1 MRFTKLS
8 YQPMLSLILVL
19 FSLAAKQAPF
29 SRFGRMLI
37 ADWHVLAW
45 QLILQVLQT
54 MIIFGSTSQSCL
66 TYLHHCH
73 MLSNSFWCTPLLWVF
88 NFVHL
93 LYAFVTVRLWLLCF
107 FWFHDAATDTAKY
120 SSGDITVETVEGV
133 DGAIN
138 QGSLFELE
146 PGVVVCH
153 WSLNLSSSSETLLS
167 IL

>member
-1 MRFTKLS
+1 M
-8 YQPMLSLILVL
+8 LVL
-19 FSLAAKQAPF
+19 FSLAAKRAPF

-37 ADWHVLAW
+37 GMFWLGK
-45 QLILQVLQT
+45 LILQVLET
-54 MIIFGSTSQSCL
+54 MIIFCSTSQSYL

-73 MLSNSFWCTPLLWVF
+73 MLSNSSSLFDVLLCF
-88 NFVHL
+88 GFLTLSIYSL
-93 LYAFVTVRLWLLCF
+93 LLSVRLWLLCF